1 MEQSIIE
8 TKGDGDLNLWY
19 THHILR
25 TLVVAIFIIYP
36 GSHNCVIAPAPAC
49 GTIDRPT
56 SSYISRH
63 IREKVSREGR

>member
-49 GTIDRPT
+49 GSITGPPPLT
-56 SSYISRH
+56 SVGTSVR
-63 IREKVSREGR
+63 R